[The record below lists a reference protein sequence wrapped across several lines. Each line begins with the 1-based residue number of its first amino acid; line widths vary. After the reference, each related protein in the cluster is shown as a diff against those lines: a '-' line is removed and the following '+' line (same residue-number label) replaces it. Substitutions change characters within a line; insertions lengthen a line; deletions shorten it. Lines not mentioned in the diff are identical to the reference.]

1 MDETTNDATTIL
13 TLLYELQ
20 QLEFSNKDPDE
31 KTKARIA
38 ELRSQIAPQYLR
50 HYDRLKARG
59 RKGVSLVRNGVCTEC
74 RMALPTGIWNTVQ
87 RGDDICVCDHCA
99 RYLMLDPALRT
110 QLAKETKATG
120 KSK

>member
-1 MDETTNDATTIL
+1 MGETTNDATTIL

-31 KTKARIA
+31 KIKARIA
-38 ELRSQIAPQYLR
+38 ELRTQIPPPYLR

-74 RMALPTGIWNTVQ
+74 RMTLPTGVWNTVQ

-99 RYLMLDPALRT
+99 RYLLLDPALQT
-110 QLAKETKATG
+110 QPTKEAKAAG